1 MYMKRFVSFIALLAV
16 LAMGSTVFAQTN
28 GLSLHLGGS
37 MPVGSFGKAG
47 DAFMERYSGDGGAA
61 KGLNLGL
68 KLQYGIPVP
77 ILPSIRIMVTADAMY
92 NDLQSDVKDLLEKP
106 SEVANDLFDITS
118 PKYFNVPLM
127 AGVNISHSLLGAV
140 KVFGEAGFG
149 VNFRMVTNLERT
161 ISVPDLEGG
170 TKDVTTSVSFDN
182 TRTFAFQVGLGVCL
196 LNRLSLSVH
205 YYNLGKAE
213 LSGSLSSTEEAA
225 ALLGSWVDEAG
236 KFSNGEIGTS
246 MFMLRLGFHF

>member
-1 MYMKRFVSFIALLAV
+1 MKRFVSFIALLAV

-92 NDLQSDVKDLLEKP
+92 NDLQSDVK
-106 SEVANDLFDITS
+106 DLFDITS